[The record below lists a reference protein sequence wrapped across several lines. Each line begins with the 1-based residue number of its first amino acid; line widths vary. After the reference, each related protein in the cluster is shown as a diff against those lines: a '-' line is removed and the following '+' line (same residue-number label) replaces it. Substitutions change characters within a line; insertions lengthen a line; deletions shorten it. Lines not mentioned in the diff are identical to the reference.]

1 MTLPTSDAQS
11 SRSLP
16 RRPNIIPVSH
26 SMPAS
31 SPVAPIIPNAS
42 SSSATHLPVTPAPI
56 ASQVEGFSV
65 EGQHD
70 NAVNFASHSW
80 DLATGGLKTM
90 TAKREMPSWHERR
103 PNVQTSESAYIPRNY
118 VFLLVI
124 LVCLLLMLVSGG
136 VILFVMLQP

>member
-1 MTLPTSDAQS
+1 MTLPTSDPQS

-16 RRPNIIPVSH
+16 RRPNSILASH

-31 SPVAPIIPNAS
+31 SPVAPIIPQGS
-42 SSSATHLPVTPAPI
+42 SSDATHLPVTPTPMTPR
-56 ASQVEGFSV
+56 G

-70 NAVNFASHSW
+70 SAVNFASHSW

-90 TAKREMPSWHERR
+90 TAKRQMPSLHERR
-103 PNVQTSESAYIPRNY
+103 PTGQLSEPTYVPRNY

-124 LVCLLLMLVSGG
+124 LACLLLMLVSGG
-136 VILFVMLQP
+136 VVLFVMLQPY

>member
-1 MTLPTSDAQS
+1 MTLPTSDAQF

-16 RRPNIIPVSH
+16 HRPNSIPVSH

-42 SSSATHLPVTPAPI
+42 SSPAAHVPVTPTPMAP
-56 ASQVEGFSV
+56 QEGFPV
-65 EGQHD
+65 GGQRD

-90 TAKREMPSWHERR
+90 TAKREMPSWQRR
-103 PNVQTSESAYIPRNY
+103 PNVQTSEPTHVPRNY

>member
-1 MTLPTSDAQS
+1 MT
-11 SRSLP
+11 
-16 RRPNIIPVSH
+16 
-26 SMPAS
+26 
-31 SPVAPIIPNAS
+31 
-42 SSSATHLPVTPAPI
+42 
-56 ASQVEGFSV
+56 SQVEGFPV
-65 EGQHD
+65 EGQRD

-90 TAKREMPSWHERR
+90 TAKREIPSWHERR
-103 PNVQTSESAYIPRNY
+103 PNAQTSESANVPRNY